1 MRPCILAQRRQTI
14 SSKFSRAAEENKI
27 SNTSH
32 SMCSVE
38 TSQLFREGKLFL
50 WTVIY
55 TYLRIFLERI
65 LYDKKRSTTYLEL
78 STMLNVM
85 ELLLICFSMW
95 FDIFMPKLKITCSE
109 ISIYVVSVCN
119 IFPYLASQK
128 DVLERR
134 AQNKMHSKSG
144 KKGKLV

>member
-1 MRPCILAQRRQTI
+1 
-14 SSKFSRAAEENKI
+14 
-27 SNTSH
+27 
-32 SMCSVE
+32 
-38 TSQLFREGKLFL
+38 
-50 WTVIY
+50 
-55 TYLRIFLERI
+55 
-65 LYDKKRSTTYLEL
+65 
-78 STMLNVM
+78 MLNVT

-109 ISIYVVSVCN
+109 ISISVVSVCN